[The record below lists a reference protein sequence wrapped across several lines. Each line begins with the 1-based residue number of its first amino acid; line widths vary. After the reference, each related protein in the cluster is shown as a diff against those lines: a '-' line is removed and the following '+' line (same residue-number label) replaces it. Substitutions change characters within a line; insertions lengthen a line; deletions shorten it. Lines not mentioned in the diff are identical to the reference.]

1 MDDLGDQRPGRP
13 PRRPASGRR
22 SQVYLLRL
30 WCDSAGAPWRLAVRP
45 AGGGAAI
52 GLADLDE
59 LLVFLLRR
67 MAHDGAER
75 RDWDK

>member
-1 MDDLGDQRPGRP
+1 MDDIGEALPGGP
-13 PRRPASGRR
+13 AARPAAGRR

-30 WCDSAGAPWRLAVRP
+30 WCDTAGAPWRLAVRT
-45 AGGGAAI
+45 ANGEAAI

-67 MAHDGAER
+67 MAHDGTDR
-75 RDWDK
+75 RDWDE